1 MKKLHFILMGALATS
16 LLGVSSVSAT
26 ESIQQENDKTV
37 FTQEQDRIEL
47 FSDTVILNVG
57 QEFKPELY
65 AKAYRNGEEIPYDG
79 HEFVAIQQEVDTS
92 KAGEY
97 QVVYRL
103 HNGETGGH
111 IDKPMTVVVKNTDS
125 IELISDTIVLYVGD
139 VFRPE
144 LYAKAYRNGEEIPYD
159 DHEFVAIQQEVDTSK
174 PGEYPVVYRLHN
186 GPAGTH
192 TDKYMTVVVKEK
204 ISDDGVV
211 ENDKPSTDFDKDD
224 VKKPISKPGTT
235 VTTNKTNKQSSN
247 QVLPK
252 TGETNT
258 VHLMRLSG
266 VTLMSGLYVLNKR
279 KIK

>member
-1 MKKLHFILMGALATS
+1 MSYYGNDKIYKTGEKNMKKLHFILMGALATS
-16 LLGVSSVSAT
+16 LLGISSVSAT
-26 ESIQQENDKTV
+26 ESVQQQNDKTV

-92 KAGEY
+92 K
-97 QVVYRL
+97 
-103 HNGETGGH
+103 
-111 IDKPMTVVVKNTDS
+111 
-125 IELISDTIVLYVGD
+125 
-139 VFRPE
+139 
-144 LYAKAYRNGEEIPYD
+144 
-159 DHEFVAIQQEVDTSK
+159 

-192 TDKYMTVVVKEK
+192 IDQYMTVVVKEK

-258 VHLMRLSG
+258 IHLMRLSG